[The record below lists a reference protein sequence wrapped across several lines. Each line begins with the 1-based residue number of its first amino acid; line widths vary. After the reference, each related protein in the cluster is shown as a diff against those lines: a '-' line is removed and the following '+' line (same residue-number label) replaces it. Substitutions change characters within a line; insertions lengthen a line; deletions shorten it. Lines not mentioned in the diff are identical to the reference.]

1 MPGRAFLMRTG
12 AALAVCLVLALGGQA
27 LAGSL
32 VPEASG
38 ADTGQAVG
46 RAASS
51 YLTGIRTYAAAALW
65 NRIDPLMHS
74 YYNGVPLD
82 DQRYMLS
89 TIAAVQ
95 ALDPQFARSYS
106 VGSWIL
112 AANDRTG
119 DAVAMAERG
128 AEMNPSSGIC
138 LSNLA
143 QLQWLYGDRERAL
156 EVARRALEADVQ
168 WPEPVEAYTWHA
180 LLYDIFHGAGDDE
193 LAEVVA
199 DRMHEIDGDIGD
211 DPAAHDHD
219 GDGTPDH

>member
-1 MPGRAFLMRTG
+1 MTGRSTQMRAV
-12 AALAVCLVLALGGQA
+12 AALALCLVLALGGQA
-27 LAGSL
+27 LADSL

-38 ADTGQAVG
+38 ADTGRAVG

-89 TIAAVQ
+89 TISAVQ
-95 ALDPQFARSYS
+95 ALDPQFVRSYS

-112 AANDRTG
+112 AANDRID

-128 AEMNPSSGIC
+128 VEMNPSSGIC

-156 EVARRALEADVQ
+156 EVARDALESDVV
-168 WPEPVEAYTWHA
+168 WPEPAEAYTWHA
-180 LLYDIFHGAGDDE
+180 LLYDIFHGSGEDE
-193 LAEVVA
+193 LAEVVEG
-199 DRMHEIDGDIGD
+199 RMHEIDENIGD

-219 GDGTPDH
+219 GDGSPDH